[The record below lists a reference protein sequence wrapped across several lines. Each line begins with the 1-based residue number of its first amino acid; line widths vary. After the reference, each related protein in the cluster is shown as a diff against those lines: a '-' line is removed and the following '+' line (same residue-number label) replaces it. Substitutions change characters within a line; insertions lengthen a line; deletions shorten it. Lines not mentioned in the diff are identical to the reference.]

1 MTNTVNI
8 RYIYDQVL
16 RHPMLRDVTFEE
28 VVEYTIAFIQLMAT
42 PALYEEK
49 TAVVPICDWRGQ
61 LPGDFERM
69 IQVRVAS
76 TDTILP
82 GAVYRYATDSFHMSP
97 DKTNLAQS
105 MLTYKLQGNVIFTS
119 TKDMDVEIAYRA
131 FAVDEDGYPL
141 LPDNAN
147 FIRGLKDYIKVERFT
162 VLFDM
167 GKISSTVLNN
177 AQQEYTFA
185 AAACQ
190 SEFSRLSLDEAESL
204 FNSFKSLLP
213 RTNEHSSAFRTLGA
227 KKL

>member
-1 MTNTVNI
+1 
-8 RYIYDQVL
+8 
-16 RHPMLRDVTFEE
+16 MLRDVTFEE
-28 VVEYTIAFIQLMAT
+28 VLEHTIDFIQLMGT

-49 TAVVPICDWRGQ
+49 TSVVPVSEWRGQ
-61 LPGDFERM
+61 LPADFHRM

-76 TDTILP
+76 TNKMLP
-82 GAVYRYATDSFHMSP
+82 GAVYRYSTDSFHMSP
-97 DKTNLAQS
+97 NKTSLEQS
-105 MLTYKLQGNVIFTS
+105 MLTYKLQGTVLFTS
-119 TKDMDVEIAYRA
+119 TKDTDVEIAYWA

-147 FIRGLKDYIKVERFT
+147 FIRGLKDYIKVEHFT
-162 VLFDM
+162 VLFDL

-177 AQQEYTFA
+177 AQQEYTFS

-204 FNSFKSLLP
+204 FNSFKSLFP
-213 RTNEHSSAFRTLGA
+213 RTNGHSSAFITLGS